1 MAKFKKTP
9 QNQRGTYKYYD
20 ADGKV
25 VSELRPGVGG
35 VTELDIQTL
44 HRFDDREVY
53 ENNKSYQGLR
63 TNKEK
68 EEIREWKN
76 EYIENFKSANGGS
89 KPTDDVVKE
98 TVKKEFPMMQ
108 TLSLDFF
115 DSEDDTNDKNGF
127 EYQAYLEEQSLN
139 ADNPE
144 VERLQE
150 LLPELTDEQQWLVQ
164 KIYFEGVSQT
174 DIAAELGIT
183 KQAVRNRLNKIFNRI
198 KKLF

>member
-9 QNQRGTYKYYD
+9 QNQRGTYKYYG

-35 VTELDIQTL
+35 VTELDIKYL
-44 HRFDDREVY
+44 HQQDDKEVY
-53 ENNKSYQGLR
+53 QNNKSYQGIR

-89 KPTDDVVKE
+89 KPTDDAVKE
-98 TVKKEFPMMQ
+98 AVEKEFPMMQ

-150 LLPELTDEQQWLVQ
+150 LLPELTDEQQWLI
-164 KIYFEGVSQT
+164 KKLFFDEVSQT

-183 KQAVRNRLNKIFNRI
+183 KQAVQNRLNKIYNRI
-198 KKLF
+198 KKIF

>member
-35 VTELDIQTL
+35 VTELDIQTI
-44 HRFDDREVY
+44 HRFDDMEVY
-53 ENNKSYQGLR
+53 QNNKSYQGLR

-98 TVKKEFPMMQ
+98 AVKKEFPMMQ

-144 VERLQE
+144 IERLQE